1 VLIER
6 ALAHKIEAARDVFF
20 LNELRASS
28 RVLIVTSPNN
38 SSLLATTVPI
48 APPAMATIKDG
59 TGTYALAAYDK
70 SALLQPYVFGRPL
83 PGPNDVQLD
92 IWYCGMCHSDLHSCN
107 GDWGVES
114 FPVTPGHEIAGVVST

>member
-1 VLIER
+1 
-6 ALAHKIEAARDVFF
+6 
-20 LNELRASS
+20 
-28 RVLIVTSPNN
+28 
-38 SSLLATTVPI
+38 
-48 APPAMATIKDG
+48 MATIKDG